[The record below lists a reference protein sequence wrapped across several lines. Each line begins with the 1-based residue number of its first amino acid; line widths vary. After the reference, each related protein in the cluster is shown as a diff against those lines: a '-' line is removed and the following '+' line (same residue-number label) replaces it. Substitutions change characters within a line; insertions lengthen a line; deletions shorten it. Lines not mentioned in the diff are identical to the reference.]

1 MTGVDKKVLA
11 MCALKGEAWTD
22 VAQAWRKSKLLS
34 PLVCQLLS
42 RVHKDDAV
50 LTVLVETCQRAATE
64 LALPSV
70 ALMQFTSATSLN
82 RAAHTLHGLR
92 DAHVLAYEPAA
103 AAFCDGLAHMAEVRA
118 ANGAEAFPRGV
129 LVVRALL
136 DATLLV
142 AGVDPAQ
149 ATVPK
154 RQTAVASWL
163 RWLRRV
169 APTLP

>member
-1 MTGVDKKVLA
+1 MLFRSLFYHRGLQCLIAFELKADKFKPEHL
-11 MCALKGEAWTD
+11 G
-22 VAQAWRKSKLLS
+22 
-34 PLVCQLLS
+34 QLNFYL
-42 RVHKDDAV
+42 
-50 LTVLVETCQRAATE
+50 E
-64 LALPSV
+64 
-70 ALMQFTSATSLN
+70 
-82 RAAHTLHGLR
+82 
-92 DAHVLAYEPAA
+92 
-103 AAFCDGLAHMAEVRA
+103 MAEVRA